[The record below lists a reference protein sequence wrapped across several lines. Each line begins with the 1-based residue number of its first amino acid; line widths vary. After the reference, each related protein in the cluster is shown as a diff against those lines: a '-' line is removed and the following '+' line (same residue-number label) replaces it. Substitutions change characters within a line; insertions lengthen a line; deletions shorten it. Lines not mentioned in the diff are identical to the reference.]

1 MYCPS
6 SESSTLPMVRD
17 GVLTVPPEYLLL
29 ELMVRAVGTPLMT
42 FCHTIAVSLGSEVTT
57 QLITTELPTV
67 TDGTILAVTLGT
79 SEIKKNTEVISI
91 YLIRITAVELMHC
104 TVSSSCNE
112 IL

>member
-1 MYCPS
+1 
-6 SESSTLPMVRD
+6 MVRD

-79 SEIKKNTEVISI
+79 SEIKKKNIEVTSI
-91 YLIRITAVELMHC
+91 YLIRITAVELMYC
-104 TVSSSCNE
+104 SLV
-112 IL
+112 LLQ